1 MDNNSENPFELAIFE
16 IMKEA
21 IKQASYELM
30 TENSNSIEEE
40 MTDELNRLIDEVTE
54 PEKPLVDRLQDIIDD
69 YAEYAVFAESL
80 LDLGMFV
87 TPEDVVHLMKFPQRY
102 KMEYMLW
109 TELGKPN
116 LGDKEFEIYRKEVFN
131 RERNIRRGKQTENPG
146 D

>member
-131 RERNIRRGKQTENPG
+131 RERNIKRGKQTENPG

>member
-131 RERNIRRGKQTENPG
+131 RERNVRRGKQTENPG

>member
-30 TENSNSIEEE
+30 SENVSSVEEE
-40 MTDELNRLIDEVTE
+40 MTDELNRLIEEVTE
-54 PEKPLVDRLQDIIDD
+54 PDKPLVDRLQDIIDD

-80 LDLGMFV
+80 LDLGLFV
-87 TPEDVVHLMKFPQRY
+87 TPEDVVHLMKFPTKY

-109 TELGKPN
+109 NELGKPS
-116 LGDKEFEIYRKEVFN
+116 LGEKEFEIFRKEVFN
-131 RERNIRRGKQTENPG
+131 RERNSKRGKQAENPG
-146 D
+146 N

>member
-40 MTDELNRLIDEVTE
+40 MTDELNKLIAEVTE

>member
-40 MTDELNRLIDEVTE
+40 MTDELNRLIAEVTE

>member
-30 TENSNSIEEE
+30 TENSSSIEEE

-131 RERNIRRGKQTENPG
+131 RERNIKRGKQTENPG